1 MSIASLANPTVRLGR
16 KRTVKAPKPMS
27 RSHSTPRND
36 ARFARLF
43 VMAPL
48 ERASLVKT
56 GVPSTMVSEVSKA
69 MDVSKERFYALS
81 GLSRATVTRK
91 IAADAA
97 LTLDESERVV
107 GIAKLIGQVQSIV
120 NESGNPEGFEAG
132 KWFHEWISRPVPAL
146 GGHKPEEY
154 LQTADGREVVSKLIA
169 QMQSGAYA

>member
-1 MSIASLANPTVRLGR
+1 MLSTASANLAVQPIGKKWLA
-16 KRTVKAPKPMS
+16 KASAPAARPA
-27 RSHSTPRND
+27 RRGH
-36 ARFARLF
+36 ARFAHLF
-43 VMAPL
+43 VMTPL
-48 ERASLVKT
+48 ERAGLVET
-56 GVPSTMVSEVSKA
+56 GVPSAMVNDISKA

-91 IAADAA
+91 IAANRA
-97 LTLDESERVV
+97 LTPDESERVV

-132 KWFHEWISRPVPAL
+132 QWFHEWISRPLPAL

-154 LQTADGREVVSKLIA
+154 LQTADGREAVSRLLA